1 MKDTTKETS
10 AAPRSP
16 AYHRALLALKA
27 KDARNPYPR
36 SKMSPKRRIAITHGL
51 EVGPLLPKL
60 SPEQETG
67 LQKQL
72 LPDRTESFI
81 DSKLTIA
88 QLRVMSKQEGE
99 AQTEAAR
106 ERTRRTGPYVP
117 PPITEKQRALGR
129 LMRYIA
135 LYENEYREEILE
147 HMYKMQVSS
156 NGPCF
161 KDRRLTSLTGKDH
174 AFENRYGAAD

>member
-1 MKDTTKETS
+1 MKDTSKEII

-16 AYHRALLALKA
+16 AYQRALRALKD
-27 KDARNPYPR
+27 KESRKPYSR
-36 SKMSPKRRIAITHGL
+36 SPKRRTAITHGL

-67 LQKQL
+67 LQNQL

-88 QLRVMSKQEGE
+88 QLRALSKIEGE

-156 NGPCF
+156 CISSIPERHTNSC
-161 KDRRLTSLTGKDH
+161 TGNDD
-174 AFENRYGAAD
+174 AFENSYGTAD